1 MKQLPITN
9 YQKVWLLGFLIA
21 AIILTTL
28 AWTQPSLAHPPQ
40 QEGDQPNFTG
50 AVQTSPDGSAAIAS
64 QEAQLD
70 AAYFAANGQLEELQV
85 TLGGL
90 ALAEGVVEGSYTSPA
105 ILSPLGYTTD
115 IVPLW
120 GADLPEST
128 GLRLETRLSTDG
140 GNSWSDWVENPEAFY
155 PVRDNLYSGNLIW
168 VDAAQAALQFKV
180 TLRSDIQ
187 GLSPAFRSLTLAF
200 SDTSQGPTDGQIAG
214 QMAGLAAADT
224 TVCPV
229 PKPGVISRTQWGCP
243 DGQNSPRRPPQYA
256 PVTHI
261 IIHQTETPNQPQPY
275 SGYAGWVR
283 SVWNFHANVLRWGDV
298 GYNYLIDPDG
308 KIYEGRAGGDDVIGI
323 HDTHNRGSMAIGFI
337 GCYGNCDDR
346 RLSVAQPS
354 EAMLNS
360 AIQLMAWKTSQKN
373 LNPLGSGNYD
383 GLSNI
388 PTIAGGR
395 DVVDTTSPG
404 DNIYNRLGELRN
416 RVKDRVNCPQA
427 CQITGVIFNKP
438 DYGVNEPISY
448 TVRLADAQGQPLPGA
463 TVTLDTVAG
472 PVAIIQATAAFTFV
486 DRTGDYEGG
495 RAGLAVPGVYT
506 FTFSAK
512 DPTGTRFL
520 PCNKTALLTV
530 KGVITPTA
538 TSTPTA
544 TPTATPT
551 GTSTPPTSTP
561 TPTNTPTPTPTAT
574 TPAGPAI
581 RVNPASLTLPVCSG
595 PGSTSVEALNLNS
608 LIAAQLQLRY
618 NPAVAQVVD
627 ADPGRDGV
635 QIRVGSAFAGNSF
648 VAQNTVAT
656 STGVIS
662 FAAVL
667 LSGSPI
673 SGTANLINIDWQ
685 PVAVGNANLTLEN
698 VILVNGAGQPIT
710 LAVQN
715 GQLQVTNCSGV
726 TGKLALQGRS
736 NHSGITVASSSGQQA
751 QTGADGSFTIAS
763 ADQLT
768 FSHPGYLSAQ
778 TDVRAQ
784 LAQSSVAPDQPFTLA
799 AVTLLAGD
807 ANADSRIDILDLAYI
822 AKYYNSTDSLAD
834 LNGDGVVNILDLVLA
849 AGNYG
854 QRGPLTN

>member
-1 MKQLPITN
+1 MNQLPITN
-9 YQKVWLLGFLIA
+9 YQKLWLPGFLMV
-21 AIILTTL
+21 AIILATL
-28 AWTQPSLAHPPQ
+28 AWTRPTLAHPPQ

-50 AVQTSPDGSAAIAS
+50 AVQTSPDGSAVIAS
-64 QEAQLD
+64 QETQLD
-70 AAYFAANGQLEELQV
+70 AAYFAANGQLEGLQV
-85 TLGGL
+85 TPGGL
-90 ALAEGVVEGSYTSPA
+90 ALVEGAAEGSYTSPA

-120 GADLPEST
+120 GADLPEGTS
-128 GLRLETRLSTDG
+128 LRMETRLSTDG
-140 GNSWSDWVENPEAFY
+140 GSGWSEWVENPEAFY
-155 PVRDNLYSGNLIW
+155 PVRDNLRSGNLIW
-168 VDAAQAALQFKV
+168 VGAAQAALQFKV
-180 TLRSDIQ
+180 TLRSDIL
-187 GLSPAFRSLTLAF
+187 GLSPTLSSLTLAF

-214 QMAGLAAADT
+214 QMAGVATADT

-229 PKPGVISRTQWGCP
+229 PKPAVISRTQWGCP
-243 DGQNSPRRPPQYA
+243 EGQNSPRRPPQYA

-261 IIHQTETPNQPQPY
+261 ILHQTETPNQPQPY

-337 GCYGNCDDR
+337 GCYGACDDR
-346 RLSVAQPS
+346 RLTVAQSS

-360 AIQLMAWKTSQKN
+360 ARELIAWKTSQKN
-373 LNPLGSGNYD
+373 LDPLGSGSYD

-404 DNIYNRLGELRN
+404 DNIYNRLGELRS
-416 RVKDRVNCPQA
+416 RVKERTNCLQS
-427 CQITGVIFNKP
+427 CQITAVIFNKP

-448 TVRLADAQGQPLPGA
+448 TVRLADAQGKPLPGA
-463 TVTLDTVAG
+463 AVTLDTIAG
-472 PVAIIQATAAFTFV
+472 PAALMQATTAFTFV

-495 RAGLAVPGVYT
+495 VPGLTVPGVYT
-506 FTFSAK
+506 FTFTAA

-520 PCNKTALLTV
+520 PCSAGAPVTINGDV
-530 KGVITPTA
+530 TPTA

-551 GTSTPPTSTP
+551 GTSTPPTVTP
-561 TPTNTPTPTPTAT
+561 TPTNTPTPTAT
-574 TPAGPAI
+574 TPAGPTV
-581 RVNPASLTLPVCSG
+581 RLNPANLTLPVCSG
-595 PGSTSVEALNLNS
+595 PGSTGVEALNVTN

-627 ADPGRDGV
+627 ADPARDGV
-635 QIRVGSAFAGNSF
+635 QIGVGSAFASNSF

-667 LSGSPI
+667 LGGSPI
-673 SGTANLINIDWQ
+673 NGVANLINVDWQ
-685 PVAVGNANLTLEN
+685 PVAAGSTSLTLEN
-698 VILVNGAGQPIT
+698 VILVNNVGESLT
-710 LAVQN
+710 LTLQN
-715 GQLQVTNCSGV
+715 GQLQATDCTGV
-726 TGKLALQGRS
+726 TGRLALQGRS
-736 NHSGITVASSSGQQA
+736 NYSGISVAGSGGRQT
-751 QTGADGSFTIAS
+751 QTGPDGSFTIAG

-768 FSHPGYLSAQ
+768 FSYPGYLSAQ
-778 TDVRAQ
+778 ADVRAQ
-784 LAQSSVAPDQPFTLA
+784 LAQSSVAPGQPFTLA

-807 ANADSRIDILDLAYI
+807 VNADNRIDILDLAYV

-834 LNGDGVVNILDLVLA
+834 LNADGLVNIMDLVLA

-854 QRGPLTN
+854 QTGPTMN